1 MLRERERKGM
11 EERRGERK
19 RIYSPL

>member
-1 MLRERERKGM
+1 MLREREKKGM